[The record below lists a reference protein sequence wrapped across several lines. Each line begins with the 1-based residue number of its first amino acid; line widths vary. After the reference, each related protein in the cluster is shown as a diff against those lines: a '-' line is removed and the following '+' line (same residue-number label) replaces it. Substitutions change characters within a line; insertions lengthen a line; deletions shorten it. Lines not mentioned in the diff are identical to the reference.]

1 MLAQCPVLKTQLS
14 DQLRVLEE
22 ESENLLKKGANV
34 GLNKKQIRIA
44 VQNLNEDIE
53 KIKDT
58 IALADESMRITDEQ
72 FKKIKN
78 AMMW

>member
-1 MLAQCPVLKTQLS
+1 MAQCPVLKTQLS
-14 DQLRVLEE
+14 DQLRVLEG
-22 ESENLLKKGANV
+22 ESENLLEKGASV
-34 GLNKKQIRIA
+34 GLNKKQMRVA